1 MKNMNKAE
9 MIKAIA
15 DKTEVKKKDV
25 EAVVNALPEVITAA
39 LIAGDKVALN
49 GLGTFE
55 TVEVA
60 EKTGIIALGDRKGE
74 TYVVP
79 KHTAPKFK
87 ISKNLKEILKNKAE

>member
-1 MKNMNKAE
+1 

-60 EKTGIIALGDRKGE
+60 EKTGIIQMGNRKGE
-74 TYVVP
+74 TYVTP
-79 KHTAPKFK
+79 AHKAPRFK
-87 ISKNLKEILKNKAE
+87 VAKNLKDAVR